1 MRNEQKEVIDA
12 MSDSEELRWQGD
24 LALIADAAKEAGAVA
39 FGFFNQSP
47 EVWWKNDDRSPV
59 SAADFAA
66 NKTLESILRKARPDY
81 GWLSEETED
90 DADRLARETVF
101 IIDPIDGTRAFLGG
115 QKVWC
120 VSVAVVHRGRPVAG
134 VLYAP
139 ALEELYEA
147 VEGGVALK
155 NGVPF
160 TVSAAGPEE
169 MSRLAIGED
178 LLKTFPPAFRERVRR
193 EKYIPSLAYRI
204 AMVADGRL
212 DGTFVKG
219 NSHDWDLA
227 AADLILA
234 CAGGRLVDLDDEPIV
249 YNRAEVTHKVLC
261 AAPAP
266 RIDEF
271 LAAFAGRRDS

>member
-1 MRNEQKEVIDA
+1 
-12 MSDSEELRWQGD
+12 MSDLDKARWQSD

-39 FGFFNQSP
+39 FSFFNQSP
-47 EVWWKNDDRSPV
+47 EVWWKNEDRSPV

-66 NKTLESILRKARPDY
+66 NKTLETILRKARPDY

-90 DADRLARETVF
+90 AADRLSRETLF
-101 IIDPIDGTRAFLGG
+101 IVDPIDGTRAFLGG

-155 NGVPF
+155 NGVPLI
-160 TVSAAGPEE
+160 VSAAGPDEI
-169 MSRLAIGED
+169 SRLAIGED
-178 LLKTFPPAFRERVRR
+178 VLKTLPPEFRDRVRR

-212 DGTFVKG
+212 EGTFVKG

-234 CAGGRLVDLDDEPIV
+234 CAGGGLVDLAGKPVV
-249 YNRAEVTHKVLC
+249 YNLANVTHEALC
-261 AAPAP
+261 AASEP
-266 RIDEF
+266 RLTEF
-271 LAAFAGRRDS
+271 LAAFTGRRDS

>member
-1 MRNEQKEVIDA
+1 
-12 MSDSEELRWQGD
+12 MSDREKARWQSD

-47 EVWWKNDDRSPV
+47 EVWWKNEDRSPV

-90 DADRLARETVF
+90 DAERLSRETLF
-101 IIDPIDGTRAFLGG
+101 IVDPIDGTRAFLGG

-139 ALEELYEA
+139 ALDELFEA

-155 NGVPF
+155 NGEPL
-160 TVSAAGPEE
+160 TVSVAGPQEI
-169 MSRLAIGED
+169 SRLAVGED
-178 LLKTFPPAFRERVRR
+178 LLKTFPQEFRDRVSR

-212 DGTFVKG
+212 EGTFVKG

-234 CAGGRLVDLDDEPIV
+234 CAGGGLVDLSGKPIL
-249 YNRAEVTHKVLC
+249 YNRPEVTHKVLC

-266 RIDEF
+266 RLREF
-271 LAAFAGRRDS
+271 LAAFPGRRDS